1 MTQTIGLI
9 PPKDTAVL
17 PRRLIL
23 LWAIFAVALA
33 SLPAWSGE
41 AVAQQV
47 PAPGSTPPIYWDVI
61 GPGIDKATV
70 SQAETRSAA
79 VVIRVLTGSDQ
90 ASNELAAWIE
100 KNGINRQTDG
110 YGEVWAFDPTR
121 PDDGWSRRARVE
133 SRAGGPIELRELIA
147 GLTLT
152 NYLNYKATIAAVGL
166 TLPATDQR
174 KPDE

>member
-1 MTQTIGLI
+1 MTKTIGPI
-9 PPKDTAVL
+9 QPKDTTAL
-17 PRRLIL
+17 PRRLVL

-33 SLPAWSGE
+33 SLLAWSGE
-41 AVAQQV
+41 VVAQQV
-47 PAPGSTPPIYWDVI
+47 SGSGSTPPIYWDVI
-61 GPGIDKATV
+61 GPGIDKATAPR
-70 SQAETRSAA
+70 AETRSADI
-79 VVIRVLTGSDQ
+79 VIQVLTGTDH

-100 KNGINRQTDG
+100 KNGINRQMDG

-133 SRAGGPIELRELIA
+133 SRAGGPIELRKMIA

-166 TLPATDQR
+166 RLPPEDQHE
-174 KPDE
+174 P